1 MWDRARELAADWLL
15 VLGGATLLVSLFL
28 AWSHQFPASLLSS
41 PGLNVALRGVPR
53 NPSAWQVYS
62 IADVLLA
69 LIGAAS
75 LAVALVG
82 RRSARV
88 VVGAAAAIGLAFAI
102 HAMNV
107 PPTNGLDV
115 VNPAAPGRGYIGR
128 LYATAGVGET
138 VAVIGLGLTLLGV
151 LLGLTRPRRRR

>member
-15 VLGGATLLVSLFL
+15 LLGGLTLLVSLFL
-28 AWSHQFPASLLSS
+28 PWSHQFPASLQSL

-53 NPSAWQVYS
+53 NPDAWEVYVV
-62 IADVLLA
+62 ADVLLA
-69 LIGAAS
+69 LLAAGMI
-75 LAVALVG
+75 AVALVG

-88 VVGAAAAIGLAFAI
+88 TVGVAALIGLAFAI

-115 VNPAAPGRGYIGR
+115 VNPAAPARGYIGR
-128 LYATAGVGET
+128 MYASSGVGET
-138 VAVIGLGLTLLGV
+138 VAVVALALGLLGV
-151 LLGLTRPRRRR
+151 MLGLSTRRR